1 MTYQEQKIIAGKN
14 ILNLVKK
21 EVREKL
27 ELICNDYYDELEDYF
42 EQIEILKLMYDNAKD
57 ALEMMED

>member
-1 MTYQEQKIIAGKN
+1 MTYQEQKILATKN
-14 ILNLVKK
+14 TLNLVKQD
-21 EVREKL
+21 VREKL

-42 EQIEILKLMYDNAKD
+42 EQIEVLKLMYDNAKD